1 MAGKFKVVV
10 SDLHLGA
17 GFAQEGNALEDF
29 TEDAEFAGLLEALR
43 EESDAQGLECELI
56 VAGDMMKTCTG
67 GPYRSG
73 SERQLKP
80 RANGL

>member
-29 TEDAEFAGLLEALR
+29 TKDAEFAGLLEALR

-56 VAGDMMKTCTG
+56 VFGRKGGRGALPLPLCFPPAPHLTC
-67 GPYRSG
+67 
-73 SERQLKP
+73 
-80 RANGL
+80 